1 MPPKFSL
8 CTLCCPWNSYR
19 FLAKIFQEHSMIL
32 CSVMKNQ
39 IPLSYQ
45 KEGGRQ
51 EALISHEGLY
61 KVTAFKLHN
70 IPEFYK
76 DSAVHRHCVIVKVTQ
91 LL

>member
-1 MPPKFSL
+1 
-8 CTLCCPWNSYR
+8 
-19 FLAKIFQEHSMIL
+19 
-32 CSVMKNQ
+32 MKNQ

-70 IPEFYK
+70 VPEFYK
-76 DSAVHRHCVIVKVTQ
+76 DSAIHRHCIIVKVMQ
-91 LL
+91 LVENKVRTDSDPFHFSTLALSSIDSPPPSLFR